1 MSLTMK
7 KTIGDLL
14 RWETES
20 RGIFTRDEATI
31 KNTLGSTATLTAP
44 LGMPL
49 KYVTDHY
56 ELLASGEESLCAGL
70 LLHCEPI
77 AALTTGSTTTERYL
91 ILVRGPA
98 VIDRDQLP
106 TSDGAA
112 TPVAYTM
119 ADLYASLT
127 ALGIR
132 CLTEGPRTLSSDS

>member
-1 MSLTMK
+1 MSLTAT
-7 KTIGDLL
+7 KTIGDLV

-31 KNTLGSTATLTAP
+31 KNTLGSISTLTAP

-70 LLHCEPI
+70 LLECNPI
-77 AALTTGSTTTERYL
+77 DALADAATTTDRYL

-98 VIDRDQLP
+98 AIDRNQLP

-119 ADLYASLT
+119 ADLYAALT

-132 CLTEGPRTLSSDS
+132 CLTEGPRSESSDS